1 MKGPICIW
9 SAPSLSAQRWVKWS
23 LQPGTSLSLGAA
35 LGYLLKYSVCK
46 PIKLPLLLFFS
57 YLVVFNSLQPH
68 GLQDTKLPC
77 LLWSLGIWHLLKL
90 MSIELMMPSN
100 HFILCHPL
108 LLLPS
113 IFPASGAFP
122 MSWLFI
128 SGGQSIGLQLHCQS
142 FQWVFQ
148 LDFLL
153 GLTSL
158 ICCPRDS
165 QESSSAPLVKSISS
179 LAFSLL
185 YGPTLTPIHD
195 YWKDHSFD

>member
-46 PIKLPLLLFFS
+46 PIKLPLLLWFS
-57 YLVVFNSLQPH
+57 HSVSPLFASSWTPAHQASL
-68 GLQDTKLPC
+68 
-77 LLWSLGIWHLLKL
+77 SFMISWHLLKL

-165 QESSSAPLVKSISS
+165 QESSSAPLFKSISS